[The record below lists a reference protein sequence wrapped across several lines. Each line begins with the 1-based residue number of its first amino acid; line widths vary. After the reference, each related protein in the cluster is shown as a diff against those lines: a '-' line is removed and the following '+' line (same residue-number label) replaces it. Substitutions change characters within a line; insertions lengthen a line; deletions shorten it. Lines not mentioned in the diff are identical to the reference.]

1 MVGVKESIKYY
12 DFFDIK
18 ERWILMVGCSCDET
32 TNNFQHLIH
41 WPLFYTLWPFKSTT
55 ILNSIQLPY
64 NNWLK
69 LESKRKVLYEW
80 TLSSRVVR
88 TKYGGLRGSI
98 VTLPNKNLQPV
109 EVFLGIPYA
118 SPPTGKLR
126 FMPPVTPAIWSG
138 TRSAH
143 TLGSVCPQKLINIS
157 NETESLKTMTTGRLN
172 ILKRLLPALHNQSE
186 DCLYLNIYAP
196 ANDSHLLDG
205 YLIQSDD

>member
-1 MVGVKESIKYY
+1 
-12 DFFDIK
+12 
-18 ERWILMVGCSCDET
+18 MVGCSCDET
-32 TNNFQHLIH
+32 TNNPTNPTTTNFFSHCP
-41 WPLFYTLWPFKSTT
+41 PLCVPFKSTT
-55 ILNSIQLPY
+55 IL
-64 NNWLK
+64 
-69 LESKRKVLYEW
+69 
-80 TLSSRVVR
+80 

-157 NETESLKTMTTGRLN
+157 NETESLKTMTGGRLS
-172 ILKRLLPALHNQSE
+172 ILKRLLPTLHNQSE
-186 DCLYLNIYAP
+186 DCLYLNIFAP
-196 ANDSHLLDG
+196 ANVILELSFPIILELSFPIYDYSSLPELIG
-205 YLIQSDD
+205 FLQILIQTLK